1 MKDVYLSLGT
11 NLGEREINLSRAEA
25 LISQKIGRIILS
37 SSNYQTKPV
46 DFVSQ
51 NDFINKVILVQTS
64 LSPLN
69 ILEET
74 KKIECLLG
82 RQKKSRN
89 GLYSDRTI
97 DIDILYIDNEII
109 DFPDIQ
115 IPHPRLHERMFV
127 LEPLNEIAPFFM
139 HPILQKKTAEMIED
153 VKALGH

>member
-11 NLGEREINLSRAEA
+11 NLGEREINLSRAEV
-25 LISQKIGRIILS
+25 LISQRIGQVILS

-51 NDFINKVILVQTS
+51 NDFINKVILVQTN

-69 ILEET
+69 ILEAT

-82 RQKKSRN
+82 REKKSHN

-97 DIDILYIDNEII
+97 DIDIFYIDNEII
-109 DFPDIQ
+109 DLPDIQ
-115 IPHPRLHERMFV
+115 IPHPRLHERLFV
-127 LEPLNEIAPFFM
+127 LEPLNEITPFFR
-139 HPILQKKTAEMIED
+139 HPILQKNTSEMIED
-153 VKALGH
+153 IKNH

>member
-11 NLGEREINLSRAEA
+11 NLGEREINLSRAEV
-25 LISQKIGRIILS
+25 LISQRIGQVILS

-51 NDFINKVILVQTS
+51 NDFINKVILVQTN

-69 ILEET
+69 ILEAT

-82 RQKKSRN
+82 RQKKSHN
-89 GLYSDRTI
+89 GFYSDRTI

-109 DFPDIQ
+109 DLPDIQ
-115 IPHPRLHERMFV
+115 IPHPRLHERLFV
-127 LEPLNEIAPFFM
+127 LEPLNEIAPSFR
-139 HPILQKKTAEMIED
+139 HPILQKNTSEMIED
-153 VKALGH
+153 IKNH

>member
-11 NLGEREINLSRAEA
+11 NLGEREINLSRAEV
-25 LISQKIGRIILS
+25 LISQRIGQVILS

-51 NDFINKVILVQTS
+51 NDFINKVILVQTN

-69 ILEET
+69 ILEAT

-82 RQKKSRN
+82 RQKKSHN
-89 GLYSDRTI
+89 GFYSDRTI

-109 DFPDIQ
+109 DLPDIQ
-115 IPHPRLHERMFV
+115 IPHPRLHERLFV
-127 LEPLNEIAPFFM
+127 LEPLNEITPFFR
-139 HPILQKKTAEMIED
+139 HPILQKNTSEMIED
-153 VKALGH
+153 MKNH

>member
-11 NLGEREINLSRAEA
+11 NLGEREINLSRAEV
-25 LISQKIGRIILS
+25 LISQRIGQVILS

-51 NDFINKVILVQTS
+51 NDFINKVILVQTN

-69 ILEET
+69 ILEAT

-82 RQKKSRN
+82 REKKSHN

-97 DIDILYIDNEII
+97 DIDILYMDNEII
-109 DFPDIQ
+109 DLPDIQ
-115 IPHPRLHERMFV
+115 IPHPRLHERLFV
-127 LEPLNEIAPFFM
+127 LEPLNEIAPSFR
-139 HPILQKKTAEMIED
+139 HPILQKNTSEMIED
-153 VKALGH
+153 IKNH

>member
-11 NLGEREINLSRAEA
+11 NLGEREINLSRAEV
-25 LISQKIGRIILS
+25 LISQRIGQVLLS

-51 NDFINKVILVQTS
+51 NDFINKVILVQTN

-69 ILEET
+69 ILEAT

-82 RQKKSRN
+82 RQKKSHN
-89 GLYSDRTI
+89 GFYSDRTI

-109 DFPDIQ
+109 DLPDIQ
-115 IPHPRLHERMFV
+115 IPHPRLHERLFV
-127 LEPLNEIAPFFM
+127 LEPLNEIAPSFR
-139 HPILQKKTAEMIED
+139 HPILQKSTSEMIED
-153 VKALGH
+153 MKNH

>member
-11 NLGEREINLSRAEA
+11 NLGEREINLSRAEV
-25 LISQKIGRIILS
+25 LISQRIGQVLLS

-51 NDFINKVILVQTS
+51 NDFINKVILVQTN

-69 ILEET
+69 ILEAT

-82 RQKKSRN
+82 REKKSHN

-97 DIDILYIDNEII
+97 DIDILYMDNEII
-109 DFPDIQ
+109 DFRDIQ
-115 IPHPRLHERMFV
+115 IPHPRLHERLFV
-127 LEPLNEIAPFFM
+127 LEPLNEIAPSFR
-139 HPILQKKTAEMIED
+139 HPILQKNTSEMIED
-153 VKALGH
+153 IKNH

>member
-11 NLGEREINLSRAEA
+11 NLGEREINLSRAEV
-25 LISQKIGRIILS
+25 LISQRIGQVILS

-51 NDFINKVILVQTS
+51 NDFINKVILVQTN

-69 ILEET
+69 ILEAT

-82 RQKKSRN
+82 REKKSHN

-97 DIDILYIDNEII
+97 DIDILYMDNEII
-109 DFPDIQ
+109 DFRDIQ
-115 IPHPRLHERMFV
+115 IPHPRLHERLFV
-127 LEPLNEIAPFFM
+127 LEPLNEIAPSFR
-139 HPILQKKTAEMIED
+139 HPILQKNTSEMIED
-153 VKALGH
+153 IKNH